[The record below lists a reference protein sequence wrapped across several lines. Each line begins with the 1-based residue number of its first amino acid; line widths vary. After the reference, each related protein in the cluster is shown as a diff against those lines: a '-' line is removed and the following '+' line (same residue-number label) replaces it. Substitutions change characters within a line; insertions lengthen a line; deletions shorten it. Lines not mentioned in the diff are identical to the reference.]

1 MHAMTKSG
9 KIWMSEITPERASVN
24 CSKGS
29 IYSSNHSER

>member
-9 KIWMSEITPERASVN
+9 KIWMSEITPKRASVN
-24 CSKGS
+24 GSRGS